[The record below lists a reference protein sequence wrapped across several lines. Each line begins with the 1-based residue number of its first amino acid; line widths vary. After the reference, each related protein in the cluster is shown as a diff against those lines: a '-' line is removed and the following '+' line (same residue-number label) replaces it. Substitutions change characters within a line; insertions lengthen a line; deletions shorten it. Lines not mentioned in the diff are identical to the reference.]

1 MKAAVPSTLGPS
13 TLGPPKLGPS
23 KLGKGP
29 AANLA
34 ARRAAG
40 EIHADP
46 VQERV
51 VQRLQG
57 IYDQLAAAAGHPAPR
72 PGLLARLGLGHAP
85 KPTAGPAGLYIWG
98 PVGRGKSMLMDLF
111 FADAP
116 VEKKRRVHFHEFMLE
131 VHERL
136 HRRRE
141 ELSANGAPPEA
152 DTIVPIARAI
162 AAEARLLCFDEFQ
175 VTNIA
180 DAMILAR
187 LFETMFDEGI
197 TVIAT
202 SNRQPDDLYKD
213 GLQRERF
220 VPFIDLVKQ
229 RLEVLELGGDQ
240 DYRMDRLRNFDVYLT
255 PLGAWATAK
264 LDEAFRALSG
274 GSDGAPR
281 VLRTQGRDVEVPRA
295 APGVAM
301 AHFLD
306 WCAKPMGAADFLCIA
321 ANFHTVIL
329 AEIPRMGP
337 DSQDK
342 AVRFVTMIDEFYE
355 KKVKFVCSAEAAPSG
370 LYREGDGAFEFQ
382 RTVSRLMEMQSPE
395 YLALEHIA

>member
-1 MKAAVPSTLGPS
+1 MRRQMESQLPPTAGPS
-13 TLGPPKLGPS
+13 TSGT
-23 KLGKGP
+23 GKGP

-40 EIHADP
+40 EVHADP
-46 VQERV
+46 VQEKV
-51 VQRLQG
+51 VQRLQAVYG
-57 IYDQLAAAAGHPAPR
+57 QLAAMADHPPAKA
-72 PGLLARLGLGHAP
+72 GLLARLGLAHAP
-85 KPTAGPAGLYIWG
+85 KPPAGPRGLYIWG

-111 FADAP
+111 FADVP
-116 VEKKRRVHFHEFMLE
+116 IVRKRRVHFHEFMLE
-131 VHERL
+131 VQERL

-141 ELSANGAPPEA
+141 ELAAKGAPPES
-152 DTIVPIARAI
+152 DTIVPIARQI
-162 AAEARLLCFDEFQ
+162 AAETRLLCFDEFQ

-187 LFETMFDEGI
+187 LFETLFDEGI

-202 SNRQPDDLYKD
+202 SNRRPDDLYKD

-220 VPFIDLVKQ
+220 LPFIDLIKQ
-229 RLEVLELGGDQ
+229 RMEILELGGDH
-240 DYRMDRLRNFDVYLT
+240 DYRLDRLRNFDVYLT

-274 GSDGAPR
+274 GADGEPR
-281 VLRTQGRDVEVPRA
+281 VLRTQGRDVEIQRA

-321 ANFHTVIL
+321 ANFHTVIV
-329 AEIPRMGP
+329 ADIPKMGP

-355 KKVKFVCSAEAAPSG
+355 KKVKFICSAATAPAG
-370 LYREGDGAFEFQ
+370 LYVEGDGAFEFQ

-395 YLALEHIA
+395 YLALDHIA

>member
-1 MKAAVPSTLGPS
+1 MDSDMPT
-13 TLGPPKLGPS
+13 T
-23 KLGKGP
+23 GKGP

-40 EIHADP
+40 QVHADP
-46 VQERV
+46 VQEKIV
-51 VQRLQG
+51 TRLQAV
-57 IYDQLAAAAGHPAPR
+57 YEQLKAMGGQPAKA
-72 PGLLARLGLGHAP
+72 GLLARLGFGGAGRPPEAP
-85 KPTAGPAGLYIWG
+85 HGLYIWG

-116 VEKKRRVHFHEFMLE
+116 VARKRRVHFHEFMLE

-141 ELSANGAPPEA
+141 ELSAKGASPEA

-162 AAEARLLCFDEFQ
+162 AQETRLLCFDEFQ

-180 DAMILAR
+180 DAMILGR
-187 LFETMFDEGI
+187 LFETLFDEGL

-202 SNRQPDDLYKD
+202 SNRAPDDLYSN
-213 GLQRERF
+213 GLQRDRF
-220 VPFIDLVKQ
+220 LPFIEEVKK
-229 RLEVLELGGDQ
+229 RLEVLELGGGK
-240 DYRMDRLRNFDVYLT
+240 DYRMDRLRELDKYLT
-255 PLGAWATAK
+255 PLGAWATNN
-264 LDEAFRALSG
+264 LDEAFRAM
-274 GSDGAPR
+274 SDGADGEPR
-281 VLRTQGRDVEVPRA
+281 ILRTQGRDVDVPRA

-321 ANFHTVIL
+321 ENFRSVIV
-329 AEIPRMGP
+329 ADVPRMGP
-337 DSQDK
+337 DNRDK
-342 AVRFVTMIDEFYE
+342 AARFVTMIDAFYE
-355 KKVKFVCSAEAAPSG
+355 KKVKFICSAAASPDK
-370 LYREGDGAFEFQ
+370 LYTDGDGAFEFQ

-395 YLALEHIA
+395 YLALDHAG

>member
-1 MKAAVPSTLGPS
+1 MDASTPSTTGPS
-13 TLGPPKLGPS
+13 II
-23 KLGKGP
+23 GKGP

-40 EIHADP
+40 EVHPDP

-51 VQRLQG
+51 VLRLQAV
-57 IYDQLAAAAGHPAPR
+57 YDRLAAVAAEHPAK
-72 PGLLARLGLGHAP
+72 PGLLARLGLVRAP
-85 KPTAGPAGLYIWG
+85 KPPDGPHGLYIWG

-116 VEKKRRVHFHEFMLE
+116 VAKKRRVHFHEFMLE
-131 VHERL
+131 VQARL
-136 HRRRE
+136 HNRRE
-141 ELSANGAPPEA
+141 KLAAEGAPPEA
-152 DTIVPIARAI
+152 DTIVPIAREI
-162 AAEARLLCFDEFQ
+162 AQQTRLLCFDEFQ

-187 LFETMFDEGI
+187 LFETLFGEGI

-202 SNRQPDDLYKD
+202 SNRKPDDLYKD
-213 GLQRERF
+213 GLQRDRF
-220 VPFIDLVKQ
+220 LPFIDLIKE
-229 RLEVLELGGDQ
+229 RLEILELGGEH
-240 DYRMDRLRNFDVYLT
+240 DYRLDRLRNFDVYLT
-255 PLGAWATAK
+255 PGGAWASAK

-274 GSDGAPR
+274 GADGEPR
-281 VLRTQGRDVEVPRA
+281 VLRTQGRDVDIPRA

-301 AHFLD
+301 AHYLD

-321 ANFHTVIL
+321 EHFHTVIV
-329 AEIPRMGP
+329 ADIPKMGP

-342 AVRFVTMIDEFYE
+342 ASRFVTMIDTFYE
-355 KKVKFVCSAEAAPSG
+355 KKVKFICSAATAPSG
-370 LYREGDGAFEFQ
+370 LYVEGDGAFEFQ

-395 YLALEHIA
+395 YLALDHIA

>member
-1 MKAAVPSTLGPS
+1 MDASTPSTSGPS
-13 TLGPPKLGPS
+13 II
-23 KLGKGP
+23 GKGP

-40 EIHADP
+40 EVHPDP

-51 VQRLQG
+51 VLRLQAV
-57 IYDQLAAAAGHPAPR
+57 YDRLSAAAAEHPAK
-72 PGLLARLGLGHAP
+72 PGLLARLGLVRAP
-85 KPTAGPAGLYIWG
+85 KPPDGPHGLYIWG

-116 VEKKRRVHFHEFMLE
+116 VAKKRRVHFHEFMLE
-131 VHERL
+131 VQARL
-136 HRRRE
+136 HNRRE
-141 ELSANGAPPEA
+141 KLAAEGAPPEA
-152 DTIVPIARAI
+152 DTIVPISREI
-162 AAEARLLCFDEFQ
+162 AQQTRLLCFDEFQ

-187 LFETMFDEGI
+187 LFETLFGEGI

-202 SNRQPDDLYKD
+202 SNRKPDDLYKD
-213 GLQRERF
+213 GLQRDRF
-220 VPFIDLVKQ
+220 LPFIDLIKE
-229 RLEVLELGGDQ
+229 RLEILELGGEH
-240 DYRMDRLRNFDVYLT
+240 DYRLDRLRNFDAYLT
-255 PLGAWATAK
+255 PSGAWANAK

-274 GSDGAPR
+274 GADGEPR
-281 VLRTQGRDVEVPRA
+281 VLRTQGRDVDIPRA

-301 AHFLD
+301 AHYLD

-321 ANFHTVIL
+321 EHFHTVIV
-329 AEIPRMGP
+329 ADIPKMGP

-342 AVRFVTMIDEFYE
+342 ASRFVTMIDTFYE
-355 KKVKFVCSAEAAPSG
+355 KKVKFICSAATAPSG
-370 LYREGDGAFEFQ
+370 LYVEGDGAFEFQ